1 MFLCNFAP
9 LRRLKFMKF
18 KIKTFLWSITAILI
32 VFVSVIG
39 FLYWQRNHIIEH
51 IAKDKFAHIE
61 KDRNIK
67 ISFSQMSLSGL
78 DNLIIESFKIQEPQD
93 TTFLYIDKID
103 CKLSLLSMLKREVVI
118 TNLCINDIRLNVI
131 DEYGNKNFDFLLHSK
146 ASENSSSDNVK
157 EKKSIYEKISDY
169 LGKVFDIIPDDLQ
182 IRNMEA
188 YLVHNNYKAKFTIPE
203 FNVVENQFNSIAELS
218 CIGNTSQQMKLFG
231 SFESNNHSI
240 KCNICSA
247 DNNPLQIPYIDTLYN
262 ANVKTDTLN
271 FSFETT
277 EETSDHMQ
285 IAGNLGFSGL
295 NVNYWRI
302 SDRDLSIGNGS
313 IDYIV
318 NIHNNYFELDSA
330 STVKFNKLQFHPYLK
345 VELQP
350 TLVVTASTNKKE
362 FPSEDLFASIPNGL
376 FMNLDSLQT
385 TGDLDYHFYFHI
397 NKDSIDNLCFESEL
411 KKHPNFRIVKFGRTD
426 FRTINNTFSYDA
438 RDQGTL
444 VRTFKIGPE
453 WNNFRP
459 LDSIS
464 PYLQAAVLCSEDGF
478 FYSHKG
484 FYEGAIQYSL
494 AQNIK
499 QRRFARGGSTIS
511 MQLVKN
517 VFLNNNKNI
526 MRKLEEIMIVW
537 LIENERLVSKK
548 RMYEIYLNIIEW
560 GPNHRVYGAEEAAQF
575 YFNKHAHQLSVEE
588 SIFLA
593 TIIPSPKRFMW
604 KFDETHK
611 LRQSMEYYFK
621 LIGGKMFSRNY
632 ITSEDY
638 ESLSK
643 DKVIV
648 SGQAV
653 NWLPKLKIEPAVA
666 DSLSEEEGESLINLE
681 E

>member
-1 MFLCNFAP
+1 M
-9 LRRLKFMKF
+9 RF
-18 KIKTFLWSITAILI
+18 KIKTFLWSITAVII
-32 VFVSVIG
+32 VFFSVIG
-39 FLYWQRNHIIEH
+39 LLYWQRNHIIEH
-51 IAKDKFAHIE
+51 IAKDKFAYIE
-61 KDRNIK
+61 KDRNVK
-67 ISFSQMSLSGL
+67 ISFSQMSLKGL
-78 DNLIIESFKIQEPQD
+78 DNLFIESFKIQEPGD

-103 CKLSLLSMLKREVVI
+103 CKLSLISMLKREVVV

-146 ASENSSSDNVK
+146 SGNNSVSDEASR
-157 EKKSIYEKISDY
+157 KSIYEKISDY
-169 LGKVFDIIPDDLQ
+169 LSKAFDIVPEDLR

-188 YLVHNNYKAKFTIPE
+188 YLVHNRYKAKLSIPE
-203 FNVVENQFNSIAELS
+203 FNVVENQFNSLAELN
-218 CIGNTSQQMKLFG
+218 CVGNTSQQMKLAG
-231 SFESNNHSI
+231 SFASKNHSI
-240 KCNICSA
+240 KCNISSA
-247 DNNPLQIPYIDTLYN
+247 NEESLLIPFIDTLYS
-262 ANVKTDTLN
+262 ANVRTDTLH

-285 IAGNLGFSGL
+285 IAGNLGFTGL

-302 SDRDLSIGNGS
+302 SDRELAIGNGS
-313 IDYIV
+313 IDYFV
-318 NIHNNYFELDSA
+318 NIHDNYFELDSA
-330 STVKFNKLQFHPYLK
+330 STIQFNKLDFHPYLK

-350 TLVVTASTNKKE
+350 ALEVTASINKNT
-362 FPSEDLFASIPNGL
+362 FPAETLFTSIPNGL
-376 FMNLDSLQT
+376 FVNLDSIQT
-385 TGDLDYHFYFHI
+385 TGDLDYHFFFHI
-397 NKDSIDNLCFESEL
+397 NQDSIDNLRFESQL
-411 KKHPNFRIVKFGRTD
+411 KKHPNFHIVKLGRTD
-426 FRTINNTFSYDA
+426 FRYINNSFSYDA
-438 RDQGTL
+438 RDQGKL

-453 WNNFRP
+453 WSNFRP

-464 PYLQAAVLCSEDGF
+464 PYLQAAVLSSEDGF

-526 MRKLEEIMIVW
+526 MRKLEEIIIVW

-548 RMYEIYLNIIEW
+548 RMFEIYLNIIEW
-560 GPNHRVYGAEEAAQF
+560 GPNHLVYGAEEASQF
-575 YFNKHAHQLSVEE
+575 YFNKHANQLSIEE

-611 LRQSMEYYFK
+611 LRQSMDYYFK
-621 LIGGKMFSRNY
+621 LIGGKMLNRGH
-632 ITSEDY
+632 IMSEDY
-638 ESLSK
+638 EALSK
-643 DKVIV
+643 DKIIV
-648 SGQAV
+648 TGPAV
-653 NWLPKLKIEPAVA
+653 KWLPKLKIEPAVA
-666 DSLSEEEGESLINLE
+666 DSIISEDEGDSLIKLE

>member
-1 MFLCNFAP
+1 
-9 LRRLKFMKF
+9 MKF

-32 VFVSVIG
+32 VIASMAG

-51 IAKDKFAHIE
+51 IAKDKFANIE
-61 KDRNIK
+61 KDRNVR

-78 DNLIIESFKIQEPQD
+78 DNLIIESFKIQEPED

-103 CKLSLLSMLKREVVI
+103 CKLSLVSMLRREVVV
-118 TNLCINDIRLNVI
+118 TNLCINDISLNVI
-131 DEYGNKNFDFLLHSK
+131 DEFGEKNFDFLLHSA
-146 ASENSSSDNVK
+146 ASNDSTISDAK
-157 EKKSIYEKISDY
+157 KKSIYEKISDY
-169 LGKVFDIIPDDLQ
+169 LSKAFDLVPDDLR
-182 IRNMEA
+182 IRNMVA
-188 YLVHNNYKAKFTIPE
+188 YIVHNNYKAKFTIPE
-203 FNVVENQFNSIAELS
+203 FNVVENQFNSLAELY

-231 SFESNNHSI
+231 SFASDNHSI

-247 DNNPLQIPYIDTLYN
+247 DNEPLQIPFIDTLYS
-262 ANVKTDTLN
+262 ANVKTDTLQ

-277 EETSDHMQ
+277 EKTSDHMQ
-285 IAGNLGFSGL
+285 IAGSVGFSGL

-302 SDRDLSIGNGS
+302 SDRDLAIGNGS
-313 IDYIV
+313 IDYFV
-318 NIHNNYFELDSA
+318 NIHNDYFELDS
-330 STVKFNKLQFHPYLK
+330 SSVVKFNKLQFHPYLK

-350 TLVVTASTNKKE
+350 TLVVTASANKNA
-362 FPSEDLFASIPNGL
+362 FPSEDLFSSIPNGL
-376 FMNLDSLQT
+376 FMNLDSIQT

-397 NKDSIDNLCFESEL
+397 NKDSIENLCFESDL

-426 FRTINNTFSYDA
+426 FRTINSSFSYDA

-453 WNNFRP
+453 WNHFTP

-537 LIENERLVSKK
+537 LIENERLVSKR

-575 YFNKHAHQLSVEE
+575 YFNKHASQLSVDE

-611 LRQSMEYYFK
+611 LRQSMDYYFK
-621 LIGGKMFSRNY
+621 LIGGKMFSRNH
-632 ITSEDY
+632 ISSADY

-643 DKVIV
+643 DNVVIT
-648 SGQAV
+648 GQAV

-666 DSLSEEEGESLINLE
+666 DSLAKEDEGDSLIKLE